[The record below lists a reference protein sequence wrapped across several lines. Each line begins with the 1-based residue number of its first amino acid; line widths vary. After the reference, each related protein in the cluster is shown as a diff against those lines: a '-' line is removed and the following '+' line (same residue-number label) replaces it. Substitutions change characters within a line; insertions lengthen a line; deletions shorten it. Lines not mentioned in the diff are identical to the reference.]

1 MNKKTIA
8 FLIFLVVTLTVIKIM
23 YSSRNSGKSE
33 LKIVTNKQPSPIII
47 TTPHIIPNPTPEK
60 PPIPTPTPT
69 PPQPVI
75 SNGWKFD
82 SKGVDYEW
90 HVPTTPATEP
100 TAWLN
105 LDHNYN
111 YRQRIKNDCIVEYAD
126 ASGMTKAMLYEV
138 ESEQVYLQAEDGKI
152 STSPWSQKDYHD
164 YRLTTTSVRFIPY
177 EGKPLSLKM
186 GRKE

>member
-1 MNKKTIA
+1 MKNKKIIA
-8 FLIFLVVTLTVIKIM
+8 FLVLLIVTVTVIKFT
-23 YSSRNSGKSE
+23 YSIRNSVKSE
-33 LKIVTNKQPSPIII
+33 SKIVTIKPPV
-47 TTPHIIPNPTPEK
+47 PTPA
-60 PPIPTPTPT
+60 PT

-90 HVPTTPATEP
+90 QIPTTPPTEP

-105 LDHNYN
+105 LDHNFN
-111 YRQRIKNDCIVEYAD
+111 YRQRIKEDCIVEYD
-126 ASGMTKAMLYEV
+126 AGGTKKAMKYEV
-138 ESEQVYLQAEDGKI
+138 QSEQVYLRGEDGVI
-152 STSPWSQKDYHD
+152 STSPWDRKDFD
-164 YRLTTTSVRFIPY
+164 AYRLTTTAVRFIPY